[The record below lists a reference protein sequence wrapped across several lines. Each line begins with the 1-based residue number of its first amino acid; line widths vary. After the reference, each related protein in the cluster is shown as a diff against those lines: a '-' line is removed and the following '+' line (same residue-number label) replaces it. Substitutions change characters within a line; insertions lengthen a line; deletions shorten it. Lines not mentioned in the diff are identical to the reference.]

1 MKYIVQSTAVWDRI
15 SLSGSSAAM
24 EAPGGAGFYALA
36 GMKVWEDDVGIV
48 SGIGADYLPKFGDWY
63 QENHLP
69 TEGLLV
75 KDPHSPQT
83 LVQYAPDGERTERPV
98 FGEAHYHSIEATPQ
112 ELAPF
117 CQDAAGVYVFKNL
130 DPSYWEGL
138 LPLKK
143 KYGFHL
149 MWEIAADA
157 AVFENYG
164 AVKKLAEQTSVFSI
178 NRTEAL
184 QLTQAASLEDAIAVF
199 HGWDLPLIY
208 LRLGSR
214 GTCLLQ
220 KGRSVFVPSVPGLE
234 VVDAT
239 GGGNSSTGGAFIG
252 YCRGCSLEEI
262 GAMGNVSASFCIEQ
276 WGAPTRLDYAL
287 RQKAQLRKEQVLA
300 MCREAGT
307 C

>member
-1 MKYIVQSTAVWDRI
+1 MKYIVQSTVVWDRI
-15 SLSGSSAAM
+15 SFPGSSDAM

-63 QENHLP
+63 RENHLP

-117 CQDAAGVYVFKNL
+117 CQDAAGIYVFKNL

-138 LPLKK
+138 LPLKE

-157 AVFENYG
+157 AVSEHYH

-184 QLTQAASLEDAIAVF
+184 QLTQAASLEAAIAVLQDWAPDGVTALYRHYTGTEPRNRYVF
-199 HGWDLPLIY
+199 CWEG
-208 LRLGSR
+208 RLA
-214 GTCLLQ
+214 
-220 KGRSVFVPSVPGLE
+220 E
-234 VVDAT
+234 VH
-239 GGGNSSTGGAFIG
+239 
-252 YCRGCSLEEI
+252 Y
-262 GAMGNVSASFCIEQ
+262 
-276 WGAPTRLDYAL
+276 WGDDPT
-287 RQKAQLRKEQVLA
+287 QAQLELTA
-300 MCREAGT
+300 AALCPEALELP
-307 C
+307 